1 MHFENNQYEVAHQIT
16 VSGTHENRYDV
27 TVLINGLPIVQV
39 ELKRRGV
46 DFRQAF
52 NQVVRYKSESM
63 RGLFRFVQLFVIS
76 NSGET
81 RYFAN
86 GDGDLNANFMFYWTD
101 RENNWLNDLDAFSA
115 SFFTKERLH
124 SLIAKYTIF
133 DSAKERLM
141 IMRPYQI
148 YAVEAIIK
156 KAQDH
161 PDKNGF
167 VWHTTGS
174 GKTVTSFK
182 ASQLLAR
189 DIDAEKVIF
198 LIDRSDLDIQI
209 SKNFN
214 SYMTAIPGETALDLT
229 TNTSSL
235 VKQLQSHDNALIVT
249 TIQK

>member
-76 NSGET
+76 NGGET

-115 SFFTKERLH
+115 SFFTKERL
-124 SLIAKYTIF
+124 
-133 DSAKERLM
+133 M

-156 KAQDH
+156 KHKIILIKTALCGIQL
-161 PDKNGF
+161 F
-167 VWHTTGS
+167 Q
-174 GKTVTSFK
+174 GK
-182 ASQLLAR
+182 QLLR
-189 DIDAEKVIF
+189 
-198 LIDRSDLDIQI
+198 L
-209 SKNFN
+209 
-214 SYMTAIPGETALDLT
+214 
-229 TNTSSL
+229 
-235 VKQLQSHDNALIVT
+235 KQVNY
-249 TIQK
+249 